1 MKLGI
6 ISFRGLYTMFQFD
19 KNRIKTYDSKIV
31 SNWLVWSRD
40 FIFFTQGW
48 SAMITEWILDLND
61 DFQKM
66 KLR

>member
-1 MKLGI
+1 MV
-6 ISFRGLYTMFQFD
+6 QFD
-19 KNRIKTYDSKIV
+19 KNRIKTYDLKIV